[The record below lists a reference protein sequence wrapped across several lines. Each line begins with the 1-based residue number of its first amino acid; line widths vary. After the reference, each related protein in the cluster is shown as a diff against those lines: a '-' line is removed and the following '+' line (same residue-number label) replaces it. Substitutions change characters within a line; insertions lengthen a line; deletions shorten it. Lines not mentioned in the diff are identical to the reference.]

1 MSYHVGLKWRSSDC
15 LILFFLLLLS
25 LTFLFNCIYIVD
37 ATLTMMEIPLNMNTS
52 LRSLCWFK
60 VICVCKF
67 NIFFES
73 GIVRFINPKTST
85 TLFGYLSPLTKI
97 VLLSITF
104 LLVTLFE
111 GHSILKIHPTSN
123 MYDRMQD
130 IMKWKN
136 LGVKSMSVA
145 WFNILHL
152 IKGKKVWNNTLEFNW
167 HSRNILLGQTILD
180 EQVMYVIS
188 MLDDVF
194 IARQDINLHS
204 KEIIV
209 NWFSFLQ
216 NYIYIYI

>member
-97 VLLSITF
+97 VLLRFFWLPYSRAIQF
-104 LLVTLFE
+104 LRYIQLQICMTECMILWSEKTLV
-111 GHSILKIHPTSN
+111 S
-123 MYDRMQD
+123 
-130 IMKWKN
+130 
-136 LGVKSMSVA
+136 
-145 WFNILHL
+145 
-152 IKGKKVWNNTLEFNW
+152 KVCL
-167 HSRNILLGQTILD
+167 
-180 EQVMYVIS
+180 
-188 MLDDVF
+188 
-194 IARQDINLHS
+194 
-204 KEIIV
+204 
-209 NWFSFLQ
+209 
-216 NYIYIYI
+216 